1 MKFSINN
8 TFYPDNAVLE
18 QALARYVQLASGQIQ
33 GQILPDQD
41 VLAPDNFS
49 NTRGNYEQRQYDLK
63 FLDDARDFFSEFLND
78 DLRQENPLGW
88 ADTHNQLGNI
98 FGALAQQASD
108 AALYEKAI
116 ESFSFALEEY
126 KQKENPNEWAA
137 TQYNLGVAYQALGRQ
152 LQDQKLFKKSVDA
165 LTDALLEW
173 SRKNVPKEWA
183 STMFHLGA
191 SLHGQAMLLKG
202 NRTFQKAVVAYKNA
216 LEEYDAD
223 LTPFELSSTHN
234 NRGAV
239 LHHLGESEENVGRIE
254 EAIRSY
260 ETAELVLL
268 EQQQPFHFAVLC
280 KINMATANL
289 VLATLTN
296 DKILAEECADKFELI
311 LACFP
316 HALQPDS
323 VTYCEEQYQKALDFY
338 KPVI

>member
-8 TFYPDNAVLE
+8 IFYPDNTVLE

-33 GQILPDQD
+33 GQLLPDQN

-63 FLDDARDFFSEFLND
+63 FLDSARDFFIELLSD
-78 DLRQENPLGW
+78 DLRQESPIGW
-88 ADTHNQLGNI
+88 ADTHNHLGNI
-98 FGALAQQASD
+98 LGGLAQNSND
-108 AALYEKAI
+108 TDLYYKAI
-116 ESFSFALEEY
+116 ESFSLALEEL
-126 KQKENPNEWAA
+126 KQETNPNEWAT
-137 TQYNLGVAYQALGRQ
+137 TQYNLGVVYQALGRQ

-165 LTDALLEW
+165 FTDALLEW
-173 SRKNVPKEWA
+173 SRSNDPKEWA

-191 SLHGQAMLLKG
+191 SLHGQALLLKG
-202 NRTFQKAVVAYKNA
+202 NRTFQKSVVAYKNA

-239 LHHLGESEENVGRIE
+239 LHHLGESEENIGRIE

-289 VLATLTN
+289 VLATLKN
-296 DKILAEECADKFELI
+296 DKNLAEECADKFELI

-316 HALQPDS
+316 HALQPAS
-323 VTYCEEQYQKALDFY
+323 VTYCEEQYQKAHNF
-338 KPVI
+338 IGQ

>member
-18 QALARYVQLASGQIQ
+18 RALARYVQLASGQIQ
-33 GQILPDQD
+33 GQILPDQN

-63 FLDDARDFFSEFLND
+63 LLADARLFFSELLSDAF
-78 DLRQENPLGW
+78 RQENPLGW
-88 ADTHNQLGNI
+88 ADTRNHLGNVL
-98 FGALAQQASD
+98 GALAQQAND
-108 AALYEKAI
+108 VDLYDQAI
-116 ESFSFALEEY
+116 ESFTSALEEF
-126 KQKENPNEWAA
+126 KQDANPSDWAA
-137 TQYNLGVAYQALGRQ
+137 TQYNLGVVYQAKGRL

-165 LTDALLEW
+165 FTEALLEW
-173 SRKNVPKEWA
+173 SRNNVPKEWA

-191 SLHGQAMLLKG
+191 SLHGQALLLKG
-202 NRTFQKAVVAYKNA
+202 NRTFQKSVVAYKNA

-223 LTPFELSSTHN
+223 LTPFELASTHN

-239 LHHLGESEENVGRIE
+239 LHHLGESEENIGRIE

-289 VLATLTN
+289 VLATLKN

-316 HALQPDS
+316 HALQPAS
-323 VTYCEEQYQKALDFY
+323 VTYCEEQYQKAHNL
-338 KPVI
+338 VGQ